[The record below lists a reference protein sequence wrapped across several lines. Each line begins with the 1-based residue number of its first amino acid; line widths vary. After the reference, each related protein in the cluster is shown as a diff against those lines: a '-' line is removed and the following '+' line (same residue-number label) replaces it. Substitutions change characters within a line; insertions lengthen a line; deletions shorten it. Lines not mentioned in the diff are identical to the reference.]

1 MNSPY
6 LYVTKLVI
14 AAPILLI
21 AFVLFGYNNDGMS
34 GEPVSAPSDESVLA
48 SRGEADMVTQQ
59 NNDPISVTPL
69 TDELEFTDDLDL
81 QIRKKLDGRP
91 REVINLRDA
100 SRMQVLDVTIQPGVR
115 LPWHSHPGLLF
126 VAVIEGSFD
135 FIYGD
140 DCVVRT
146 YNAGESFVDP
156 GFDNFHMGRNPSDTE
171 ELRIIATFLGAPSD
185 DPLTLP
191 VSDEHGEELD
201 DKCGV

>member
-14 AAPILLI
+14 AAPVLLI
-21 AFVLFGYNNDGMS
+21 AFVLFGFENDGMS
-34 GEPVSAPSDESVLA
+34 GEQVSAPSDGSVLA
-48 SRGEADMVTQQ
+48 SHGEADMVTQQ
-59 NNDPISVTPL
+59 NIDPINVTPL
-69 TDELEFTDDLDL
+69 TDEHEFTDDLDL

-126 VAVIEGSFD
+126 VAVIEGRFD
-135 FIYGD
+135 FIYAD

-146 YNAGESFVDP
+146 YDAGESFVDP
-156 GFDNFHMGRNPSDTE
+156 GFDNFHMGRNPSETE
-171 ELRIIATFLGAPSD
+171 EVRIIATFVGAPSD

-191 VSDEHGEELD
+191 VSDGEGGELD